1 VLILALDTSSPCGSL
16 AVLRDECIV
25 GSISTWTDEP
35 YSSRVFRH
43 LEFLLHELGIR
54 LDAFDLLTVAT
65 GPGSFTGL
73 RVGLA
78 AAKAWA
84 EVNRKPL
91 AAISA
96 LEAVAAQSRSAA
108 QVLVPCTDAR
118 RGQVYFGIY
127 RRRGALA
134 DARLIR
140 EGEERVATPE
150 EFLSEL
156 KERQLGSE
164 AVIVTPTPELIS
176 IAASAP
182 AMPVERVS
190 PILAPVAGQ
199 LGYLRA
205 KRGELA
211 DALTLEANYVR
222 RSDAELHWKGPRS
235 S

>member
-1 VLILALDTSSPCGSL
+1 M
-16 AVLRDECIV
+16 

-35 YSSRVFRH
+35 YSSRIFRH
-43 LEFLLHELGIR
+43 LDFLLHELGLA
-54 LDAFDLLTVAT
+54 LDAFDLLAVAT

-84 EVNRKPL
+84 EVHRKPL

-108 QVLVPCTDAR
+108 EVLVPCLDAR
-118 RGQVYFGIY
+118 RGQVYFAAY
-127 RRRGALA
+127 RRGGAP
-134 DARLIR
+134 DEPRLVR

-150 EFLSEL
+150 EFLAEL
-156 KERQLGSE
+156 QDRQLDSPG
-164 AVIVTPTPELIS
+164 VIVTPAPELIS
-176 IAASAP
+176 SAAASLAIGGAP
-182 AMPVERVS
+182 AHAMTVERVS
-190 PILAPVAGQ
+190 SVLAPVVGH

-205 KRGELA
+205 QRGELT
-211 DALTLEANYVR
+211 DSLTLDANYVR